1 MKERYRT
8 VQKEACGE
16 ITEKRSRFIAS
27 VKPVT
32 TEEEAVL
39 FLEKLKKKYWDAR
52 HNVYAYIIE
61 ENNIQRYSDDGEPA
75 GTAGVPVLEFLKKE
89 GLSNIIVVVTRY
101 FGGILLG
108 TGGLVHAYSK
118 SAKVGVEAA
127 KPVDMVLSQRLDI
140 SCEYTMLGKVQ
151 SEIAKR
157 NAKTDEIIYAENVK
171 IPVFMPVSEVDGF
184 KREMVDKTNGQI
196 GIEDGEIGYKK
207 NI

>member
-127 KPVDMVLSQRLDI
+127 EPVDMVLSQRLDI